1 MNILIDTQLFIWLL
15 ETPQKISR
23 EHTAILK
30 SRHSFF
36 LSSISIAEMMIK
48 SSIGKLTVN
57 YDPADM
63 AEKSGLK
70 LLDFGAKDATLLKS
84 LPMHHKD
91 PFDRMLISQCINRS
105 FTMMTNDSKF
115 EPYDCSLV

>member
-1 MNILIDTQLFIWLL
+1 MNIFIDTHIFIWLL
-15 ETPQKISR
+15 KSPQKLSPAHI
-23 EHTAILK
+23 ALLK
-30 SRHSFF
+30 SPHTFF

-48 SSIGKLTVN
+48 SSIGKLTVD
-57 YDPADM
+57 YDPVEM

-70 LLDFGAKDATLLKS
+70 LLDFGAKDAALLKS

-91 PFDRMLISQCINRS
+91 PFDRMLISQCINRDCM
-105 FTMMTNDSKF
+105 MMTNDTKF